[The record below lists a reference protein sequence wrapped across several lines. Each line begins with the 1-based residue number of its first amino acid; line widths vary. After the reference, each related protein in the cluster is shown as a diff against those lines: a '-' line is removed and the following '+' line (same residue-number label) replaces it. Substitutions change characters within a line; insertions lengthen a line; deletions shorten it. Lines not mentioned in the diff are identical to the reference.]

1 MVAKT
6 PESST
11 GIGLQAR
18 RVGDGQ
24 ASRLLP
30 GLDLVVTVL
39 TAVRRTIYGEEKMK
53 KIAKTAMQAVLA
65 AGVAAAGLSA
75 AFAADIKV
83 IHAGELLAVPGQT
96 PKSEQTL
103 VVADGKITQVLD
115 GYRAASEFGADAAAI
130 DLKEQFVMPG
140 MMDMH
145 VHIQMELGPNSDSQR
160 LRMSDAD
167 VAMQSVHYAEQTLL
181 AGFTTVRDLG
191 ARPEQIYAL
200 RDGVARGWIAGP
212 RIVASGGV
220 SVTGG
225 HGDIDGMR
233 ADLMEKYTAKTI
245 CDGGDDCRRATRRA
259 VKFGADVIKIT
270 ATGGV
275 LSDTNTGTGQQ
286 MANDELKEV
295 MDTAHGLGRK
305 VAAHAHAAEGINAAL
320 RAGVDSIEHGSYA
333 DKESI
338 RLFKE
343 TGAYLVPTLL
353 AGDTVV
359 KMAKNSDFMSPAIKA
374 KALRVGGDMMS
385 HFAVAYKEG
394 VNIAFGTDSGVSKH
408 GTNADEAVLM
418 KQAGMTEADILK
430 SATVNA
436 ADLIDMGDSLGTLE
450 AGKLADII
458 AMNKSPLE
466 DIAALTDVVFVMKGG
481 KVYKK

>member
-1 MVAKT
+1 M
-6 PESST
+6 
-11 GIGLQAR
+11 
-18 RVGDGQ
+18 
-24 ASRLLP
+24 
-30 GLDLVVTVL
+30 
-39 TAVRRTIYGEEKMK
+39 AVRRNKSGVNKMK
-53 KIAKTAMQAVLA
+53 KVAKTAMRAFLA
-65 AGVAAAGLSA
+65 TSVAAIGFSA
-75 AFAADIKV
+75 VSAADIKV
-83 IHAGELLAVPGQT
+83 IHAGELLAVPGQAT
-96 PKSEQTL
+96 KSEQT
-103 VVADGKITQVLD
+103 VVVTDGRITQVLD
-115 GYRAASEFGADAAAI
+115 GYRAASDFGADATAI
-130 DLKEQFVMPG
+130 DLKDQFVMPG

-167 VAMQSVHYAEQTLL
+167 VAMQSVHFAGKTLR

-191 ARPEQIYAL
+191 ASPEQIYAL
-200 RDGVARGWIAGP
+200 RDGVAKGWIAGP

-220 SVTGG
+220 AVTGG
-225 HGDIDGMR
+225 HGDVDGMK
-233 ADLMEKYTAKTI
+233 ADLLEKYTSKTI

-286 MANDELKEV
+286 MTNGELQEV

-305 VAAHAHAAEGINAAL
+305 VAAHAHSAQGINAAL

-333 DKESI
+333 DEESI

-343 TGAYLVPTLL
+343 SGAYLVPTLL

-359 KMAKNSDFMSPAIKA
+359 KMASNSNFMSPAIKA

-385 HFAVAYKEG
+385 HFAVAYREG

-418 KQAGMTEADILK
+418 HQAGMSPSDILK

-436 ADLIDMGDSLGTLE
+436 ADLIDMSDSLGTLE
-450 AGKLADII
+450 VGKFADII
-458 AMNKSPLE
+458 AMDESPLD
-466 DIAALTDVVFVMKGG
+466 DISALTDIDFVMKGG
-481 KVYKK
+481 KVYKD